1 MAELTTTAGEQFNFD
16 PAAVTT
22 LADRDVATGEA
33 ATCVFGVMAV
43 PLKTPEAVVSLLDR
57 LHLGAKVARL
67 TRPDASPVWFVGPAV
82 TALRAPL
89 PDEYAPGFQA
99 GLSVTGLVQ
108 GVMESLEQARRALN
122 AVGAHL

>member
-1 MAELTTTAGEQFNFD
+1 MAELTTTAGEQIDFD
-16 PAAVTT
+16 PAAVTA

-33 ATCVFGVMAV
+33 ATGVFGVMAA
-43 PLKTPEAVVSLLDR
+43 PLTTLETVVSLLDR
-57 LHLGAKVARL
+57 LRLGAKVARL

-89 PDEYAPGFQA
+89 PDEYAPGVQA
-99 GLSVTGLVQ
+99 VLSVTGLVQ
-108 GVMESLEQARRALN
+108 GVMESLEQARKALD